1 MGGVKK
7 KPLSAIEKAQR
18 RREEEEK
25 RKRKG
30 AAATTAKA
38 KEQTQVDLSLSDDEI
53 IKQIAPLKAVTIY
66 SVARMFNIKAS
77 VANQIIRSLVEKGKL
92 EKVGG
97 FSGHYVYKVVGA

>member
-30 AAATTAKA
+30 AAATTAK
-38 KEQTQVDLSLSDDEI
+38 EQTQVVLSLSDDEVV
-53 IKQIAPLKAVTIY
+53 KQIAPLKAVTTY

-77 VANQIIRSLVEKGKL
+77 VANQIIKSLVEKGRL

-97 FSGHYVYKVVGA
+97 FSGHYVYRVVGA